1 MIANFT
7 KGSNCLS
14 KSRMK
19 GHWIRLSPCE
29 LSLTLN
35 YYMKGR
41 AHCKTL
47 AWARKKMKVFAIH
60 CARFI
65 WSVQRNICKYVHTQI
80 FFWNKNWCL
89 KYRNLFVLFV
99 LFIRKPMQSKATLPT
114 VGIVVIF
121 RTQSKLLP
129 LKSLSYWSTY
139 SVFWWKKYKDALGI
153 SI

>member
-41 AHCKTL
+41 ARCKTL
-47 AWARKKMKVFAIH
+47 AFARKKMKVFAIH

-65 WSVQRNICKYVHTQI
+65 WNPTIFNIIRWLTGSMGQMTHRTSLWCSKY
-80 FFWNKNWCL
+80 FF
-89 KYRNLFVLFV
+89 
-99 LFIRKPMQSKATLPT
+99 
-114 VGIVVIF
+114 
-121 RTQSKLLP
+121 KL
-129 LKSLSYWSTY
+129 
-139 SVFWWKKYKDALGI
+139 VFHKFLAKFLAKII
-153 SI
+153 SIDFFYKFTKIKIKSFECPKSRRNYKKMLGTSDA

>member
-35 YYMKGR
+35 YYMKGKAR
-41 AHCKTL
+41 CKTL
-47 AWARKKMKVFAIH
+47 AFARKKMKVFAIH

-65 WSVQRNICKYVHTQI
+65 WNPTIFNIIRWFAGSMGQMTRRPSIWCSKYYYLFFIKSCKIHCKNPFNI
-80 FFWNKNWCL
+80 FLYKIT
-89 KYRNLFVLFV
+89 KMK
-99 LFIRKPMQSKATLPT
+99 I
-114 VGIVVIF
+114 
-121 RTQSKLLP
+121 
-129 LKSLSYWSTY
+129 KSFGCTKS
-139 SVFWWKKYKDALGI
+139 
-153 SI
+153 